1 MSGVALK
8 CNKYIFGYKISQTLF
23 GNVPK
28 LALTQPFQCR
38 NHSLPVFSHALFF
51 SSLVSESSN
60 FSCACS
66 SCCLSPFVWHLSNGI
81 L

>member
-8 CNKYIFGYKISQTLF
+8 CNIYLVIKSHKLYFD
-23 GNVPK
+23 NVPK

-38 NHSLPVFSHALFF
+38 NHLLPVFSHALFF
-51 SSLVSESSN
+51 SSLVSKSSN